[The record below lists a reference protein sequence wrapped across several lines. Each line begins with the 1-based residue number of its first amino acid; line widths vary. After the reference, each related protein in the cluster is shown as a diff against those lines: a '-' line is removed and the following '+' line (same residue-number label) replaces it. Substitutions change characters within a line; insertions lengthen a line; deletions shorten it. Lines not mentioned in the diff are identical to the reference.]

1 MNKKIVRFVIVI
13 LCYSVAIAG
22 IFCFIGYKIAYDR
35 IENSAPALISQTF
48 YATISDIQDNTITV
62 TGMEINDINFRGE
75 FRFSVTEET
84 KIIWRYTDILIGDL
98 DVGDHISITFTG
110 EILETYPRQIQQ
122 VEVIQLLDDE
132 K

>member
-48 YATISDIQDNTITV
+48 YATISDIQDNTL
-62 TGMEINDINFRGE
+62 
-75 FRFSVTEET
+75 TET
-84 KIIWRYTDILIGDL
+84 ILILEENFAFLSQKKQKLYG
-98 DVGDHISITFTG
+98 G
-110 EILETYPRQIQQ
+110 ILIF
-122 VEVIQLLDDE
+122 
-132 K
+132 

>member
-48 YATISDIQDNTITV
+48 YATISDIQDNTLTV

-84 KIIWRYTDILIGDL
+84 KIIWRYTDILMAIIFPL
-98 DVGDHISITFTG
+98 PLQERFSKHIQDRYNKLRLFNYWTMKSEF
-110 EILETYPRQIQQ
+110 
-122 VEVIQLLDDE
+122 
-132 K
+132 